1 MEMSTTFPEAV
12 PLKRIKAKVVV
23 DALVQFFTRYCLP
36 KEVQS
41 DQGSN
46 FMSGLFQ
53 EVMHQFGIRQLN
65 SSAYHRQS
73 QGALERYHQT
83 MKTMLN
89 C

>member
-1 MEMSTTFPEAV
+1 MSLSVGLLIDCVGPLPITKSGHRYLLTIMDMSTTFPEAV

-53 EVMHQFGIRQLN
+53 EVMHQ
-65 SSAYHRQS
+65 
-73 QGALERYHQT
+73 
-83 MKTMLN
+83 
-89 C
+89 